1 MIAKLNTLKNH
12 LVVFV
17 TLTTRTPGRPAGLQT
32 NTVIQAI
39 IKIAKSKFKIEKL
52 VAITLETN
60 KSSRKLLKK
69 LDFNFEKKVKPFED
83 NKEPL
88 LFAKTL

>member
-1 MIAKLNTLKNH
+1 MLPKYE
-12 LVVFV
+12 
-17 TLTTRTPGRPAGLQT
+17 GLGFGFESS
-32 NTVIQAI
+32 QAI